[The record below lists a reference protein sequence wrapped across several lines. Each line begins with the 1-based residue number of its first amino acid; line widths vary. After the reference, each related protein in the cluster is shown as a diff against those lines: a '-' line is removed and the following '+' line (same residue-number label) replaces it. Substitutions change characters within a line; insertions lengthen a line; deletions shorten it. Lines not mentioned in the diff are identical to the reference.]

1 MARSFRRLLWPH
13 DRRHGLFLAAILLAA
28 LALRLQVW
36 HWHRLYPLGGDE
48 REYFDQALT
57 WLQGKG
63 YRDLPLMR
71 PPLYPVFLAG
81 VFQLFDSQVQR
92 VRLVQAF
99 VSAATVYLQ
108 WLLARLALDPSGGYS
123 AAPLVAAALTGLS
136 FTLAANATE
145 LLAETTFLFGL
156 TLVFCLIL
164 AAGLGSARRGV
175 FVAVGGSAVA
185 LLALLRSVAL
195 PLLPL
200 GCVWLVFVAAT
211 RRGSWRRPSRA
222 AAAAGV
228 LFLAAGVLTIAP
240 WTLRNY
246 LTYGR
251 PIIVD
256 TTGAENLW
264 LDNDPAGREAV
275 KRALYALGDDRGAR
289 QELGLRRGIQVLA
302 EDPARFAG
310 KAFAEAQKLVA
321 LEYWDDLRAR
331 PAIWIPPVEVWL
343 RLVLGD
349 ALWLLLAGA
358 GGIGLWLLP
367 GRLQWLFVPWALYVV
382 LTNLI
387 FHVELRYRLP
397 LYPVLSLAAAS
408 LLAGRPWRSFT
419 RPRLAGALATVSLFV
434 LLLLLHRPYFQEGAM
449 LAVKHWRLW
458 RGDGMA
464 ALRADPE
471 SALARV
477 AIARDELRDCA
488 ADPGACDRAE
498 GLLREAIILKPAHP
512 YARLLR
518 GALLRRRGML
528 DQARAEFDYETASLE
543 DLQRW
548 MVHVFG
554 PRAARRVDIG
564 DGLDLGDIEGFYP
577 AGDGHRWSTREATI
591 WLRRPEA
598 QAVLR
603 LRLAG
608 GRPVSVPVRVSV
620 GGKELGRIMVA
631 PDWQTYELPL
641 PADAAGGSQQADGQ
655 PGVDLVP
662 VTIIAPTFRP
672 RDLDHANQD
681 NRPLGIQVDWA
692 ELEF

>member
-1 MARSFRRLLWPH
+1 M
-13 DRRHGLFLAAILLAA
+13 ILLAA

-36 HWHRLYPLGGDE
+36 RWHRLYPLGGDE

-81 VFQLFDSQVQR
+81 VFHLFDSQVQR

-108 WLLARLALDPSGGYS
+108 WLLARLALEPSGAGR

-156 TLVFCLIL
+156 TLVFCVIL
-164 AAGLGSARRGV
+164 AAGLAAARRGLLA
-175 FVAVGGSAVA
+175 AVGGSAA
-185 LLALLRSVAL
+185 TLLALLRSVAL

-200 GCVWLVFVAAT
+200 GCVWLIFVAAT
-211 RRGSWRRPSRA
+211 RRGSWWRPSRA
-222 AAAAGV
+222 AAAAGL
-228 LFLAAGVLTIAP
+228 LFLAAGILTIAP

-246 LTYGR
+246 RTYGR
-251 PIIVD
+251 PIVVD

-264 LDNDPAGREAV
+264 LDNDPAGRETV
-275 KRALYALGDDRGAR
+275 KAALYALGDDRGAR
-289 QELGLRRGIQVLA
+289 QALALRRGLQVIA
-302 EDPARFAG
+302 EDPARFVA
-310 KAFAEAQKLVA
+310 KAFVEAQKLVA
-321 LEYWDDLRAR
+321 LEYWDDLRER
-331 PAIWIPPVEVWL
+331 PAIWVPPAEVWL
-343 RLVLGD
+343 RLLLGD

-358 GGIGLWLLP
+358 GVVGLCLLP
-367 GRLQWLFVPWALYVV
+367 GRLQWLFVPWALYVI
-382 LTNLI
+382 LTNVI

-397 LYPVLSLAAAS
+397 LYPVLSLAAAAF
-408 LLAGRPWRSFT
+408 LAGRPWQSLT
-419 RPRLAGALATVSLFV
+419 RPRLAGALAAVSLFV

-458 RGDGMA
+458 RGDGVA

-477 AIARDELRDCA
+477 AVARDELRDCA
-488 ADPGACDRAE
+488 ADPRACDRAE
-498 GLLREAIILKPAHP
+498 AHLREAIIHKPAHP
-512 YARLLR
+512 YAHLLR
-518 GALLRRRGML
+518 GALLRRRGLL
-528 DQARAEFDYETASLE
+528 DEARAEFDYETASLE

-548 MVHVFG
+548 MVNVFG
-554 PRAARRVDIG
+554 PRAAPRVDIG
-564 DGLDLGDIEGFYP
+564 DGLDLGDIEGFHP
-577 AGDGHRWSTREATI
+577 AGDGYRWSMREATV

-608 GRPVSVPVRVSV
+608 GRSEPVPVRVSA

-631 PDWQTYELPL
+631 PNWQTYELPL
-641 PADAAGGSQQADGQ
+641 PPDAAGRSEQARGQ
-655 PGVDLVP
+655 PGVDLIP
-662 VTIIAPTFRP
+662 VTIAAPTFRP
-672 RDLDHANQD
+672 RDLDRANQD
-681 NRPLGIQVDWA
+681 NRALGIQVDWV
-692 ELEF
+692 ELGL